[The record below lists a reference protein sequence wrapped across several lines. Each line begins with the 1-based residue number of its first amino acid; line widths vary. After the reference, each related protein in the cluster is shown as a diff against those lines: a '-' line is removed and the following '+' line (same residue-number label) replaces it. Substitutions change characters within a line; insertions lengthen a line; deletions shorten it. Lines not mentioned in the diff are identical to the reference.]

1 MESNQL
7 RRTYVFHTKTNEY
20 NFCLIFRGEHVTR
33 YSEKVKSGE
42 IAPYVPEWQRL
53 IEEKKKEA
61 EKRLLE
67 KERRKFEN
75 EQKKIENEKLKQEK
89 CLMIEQEK
97 RLIYE
102 QKQRDRELKQ
112 QEILLERELR
122 KMEPKLLKEEMIKM
136 MIAKRPLRLP
146 SRWILFYKNSVNG
159 NPYQQTF
166 KPRHS
171 KVDQRIQ

>member
-61 EKRLLE
+61 EKRSLE
-67 KERRKFEN
+67 KERRKF
-75 EQKKIENEKLKQEK
+75 
-89 CLMIEQEK
+89 
-97 RLIYE
+97 
-102 QKQRDRELKQ
+102 
-112 QEILLERELR
+112 
-122 KMEPKLLKEEMIKM
+122 KM
-136 MIAKRPLRLP
+136 
-146 SRWILFYKNSVNG
+146 KN
-159 NPYQQTF
+159 
-166 KPRHS
+166 
-171 KVDQRIQ
+171 